1 MKFFMEATVP
11 ILDTL
16 TEAQR
21 EAVTHVDG
29 PLLILAGPGS
39 GKTRVVTH
47 RIAHLL
53 SQGIPARHILALT
66 FTNKSAEEMRS
77 RLHLLIPD
85 QPVWMGTFHRFC
97 SRLLRIH
104 APLTGL
110 SENFSIFDVGDARN
124 LLMEAIDEANVL
136 LTHTTPDRIAHE
148 ISSAKNELIG
158 PEEYVGKH
166 GKELGGIAE
175 KVYPLYQKRLL
186 RANAVDFDDLL
197 LHVATLLR
205 ENPELRRILDERYRY
220 ILVDEYQ
227 DTNFAQY
234 TIVRALSQDYPNLA
248 VTGDPD
254 QSIYGWRGAN
264 LNNILEFE
272 QDYPHVRVVRLEQNY
287 RSTKRILRVADQLI
301 CNNLRRKHKDLFTD
315 NPEGQPVRLVVY
327 PQSRDEAEHISEWI
341 ADRIRRGQRKARDF
355 AIFYRANWLSR
366 SLEQSLRSAGVPY
379 QIVKGLEFYQRKE
392 IKDVIGYLQLL
403 NNPRNDAAFR
413 RVINSP
419 PRQIGK
425 VTVER
430 LAEQANRKNV
440 SLLEAAREA
449 GLNEVIPKRAASYIA
464 AFVALYDRLSLT
476 AGQPLL
482 NILEAVLR
490 ESKYIEWLEGSE
502 DEEDRE
508 RVGNIRELVSAVS
521 DFDLQH
527 PGDNHLEEFLE
538 QVALVADTDDW
549 ESNTDKVSLMTLHA
563 AKGLE
568 FPVVFIV
575 GVEQG
580 LLPHERSLETSEGV
594 EEERRL
600 LFVGITRAEE
610 ELQLSYSAYRQIQG
624 SQKMRIASEFLMEL
638 PREEMEVHKP
648 STVVQRAAEYAA
660 HQGEYD
666 PDAEWQDHP
675 EIVHELRQPATVAS
689 SPIISAPL
697 MTASELLN
705 GTSESKS
712 DSSQTDRFRE
722 GTIVQHPTH
731 GLGKITAISG
741 IGGKRL
747 ATIQFFKSSRPAKIF
762 LAHSQLQPVQSD
774 S

>member
-1 MKFFMEATVP
+1 
-11 ILDTL
+11 
-16 TEAQR
+16 
-21 EAVTHVDG
+21 
-29 PLLILAGPGS
+29 
-39 GKTRVVTH
+39 
-47 RIAHLL
+47 
-53 SQGIPARHILALT
+53 
-66 FTNKSAEEMRS
+66 
-77 RLHLLIPD
+77 
-85 QPVWMGTFHRFC
+85 
-97 SRLLRIH
+97 
-104 APLTGL
+104 
-110 SENFSIFDVGDARN
+110 
-124 LLMEAIDEANVL
+124 
-136 LTHTTPDRIAHE
+136 
-148 ISSAKNELIG
+148 
-158 PEEYVGKH
+158 
-166 GKELGGIAE
+166 
-175 KVYPLYQKRLL
+175 
-186 RANAVDFDDLL
+186 
-197 LHVATLLR
+197 
-205 ENPELRRILDERYRY
+205 
-220 ILVDEYQ
+220 
-227 DTNFAQY
+227 
-234 TIVRALSQDYPNLA
+234 
-248 VTGDPD
+248 
-254 QSIYGWRGAN
+254 
-264 LNNILEFE
+264 
-272 QDYPHVRVVRLEQNY
+272 
-287 RSTKRILRVADQLI
+287 
-301 CNNLRRKHKDLFTD
+301 
-315 NPEGQPVRLVVY
+315 
-327 PQSRDEAEHISEWI
+327 
-341 ADRIRRGQRKARDF
+341 
-355 AIFYRANWLSR
+355 
-366 SLEQSLRSAGVPY
+366 
-379 QIVKGLEFYQRKE
+379 
-392 IKDVIGYLQLL
+392 
-403 NNPRNDAAFR
+403 
-413 RVINSP
+413 
-419 PRQIGK
+419 
-425 VTVER
+425 
-430 LAEQANRKNV
+430 
-440 SLLEAAREA
+440 
-449 GLNEVIPKRAASYIA
+449 
-464 AFVALYDRLSLT
+464 VALYDRLSLT